1 MDFHK
6 GVAVA
11 AGRQILVEGGLP
23 GILVGELDI
32 PMEVLQDNHR
42 HRDTAVVVAD
52 RHNTLDYLGD
62 RAHYSKTSFCCGNLF
77 IVTVNKPGKLS
88 QNKFQSH
95 LNPLFT
101 VCRKSRTSLEFSDN

>member
-11 AGRQILVEGGLP
+11 AGRQILVEGLP

-52 RHNTLDYLGD
+52 RHNTLDYLIEKKKQSISD
-62 RAHYSKTSFCCGNLF
+62 
-77 IVTVNKPGKLS
+77 IVNT
-88 QNKFQSH
+88 
-95 LNPLFT
+95 
-101 VCRKSRTSLEFSDN
+101 